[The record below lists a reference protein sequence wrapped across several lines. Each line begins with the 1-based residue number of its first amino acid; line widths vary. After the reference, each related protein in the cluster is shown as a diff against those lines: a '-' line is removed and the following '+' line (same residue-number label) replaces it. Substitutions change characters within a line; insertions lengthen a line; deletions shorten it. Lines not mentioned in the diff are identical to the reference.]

1 MCRSMFRLD
10 LPTLRVD
17 MLEHR
22 IYLGPSLFDSTR
34 GSTHVIPVLNVL
46 VLVLA
51 LISGLGLIV
60 RLGREG
66 VLRFGID

>member
-1 MCRSMFRLD
+1 
-10 LPTLRVD
+10 

-34 GSTHVIPVLNVL
+34 GSTHVIPVLNML

-51 LISGLGLIV
+51 LISGLISGLSLIV

>member
-1 MCRSMFRLD
+1 
-10 LPTLRVD
+10 

-34 GSTHVIPVLNVL
+34 GSTHVIPVLNML

-51 LISGLGLIV
+51 LISGLSLIV